1 MSVLKW
7 GVGWRLFIEFQFYG
21 HEVWLFITFNVK
33 ESGTNYVPMAYE
45 KFIPSKHISF
55 YCGFLVVNFETR
67 GQGATSWV
75 EYITSSLWVNSSCI
89 THICK
94 HSTMK
99 PMLIQL
105 GKIMQLQRETTWQWN
120 QAYLQ
125 ETNICLGIQ
134 GVCYVLLR
142 TTIFIAI
149 MNFISGT
156 VGIFFS
162 FQIMIW
168 VKVSLHNENQFAA
181 DNVLA
186 LLFVFCLRISS
197 LFRLWQMVL
206 N

>member
-1 MSVLKW
+1 MSVLQW
-7 GVGWRLFIEFQFYG
+7 GVDWRLFIEFQFYG

-33 ESGTNYVPMAYE
+33 ESGTNYVLMAYE
-45 KFIPSKHISF
+45 KFIPSKHICF
-55 YCGFLVVNFETR
+55 YFGFLVVNFETR
-67 GQGATSWV
+67 GQGATSWA
-75 EYITSSLWVNSSCI
+75 EYITSSLWVNSRCI

-94 HSTMK
+94 RSTMK

-149 MNFISGT
+149 MSFMSGA

-162 FQIMIW
+162 NYDMG
-168 VKVSLHNENQFAA
+168 K
-181 DNVLA
+181 
-186 LLFVFCLRISS
+186 S
-197 LFRLWQMVL
+197 LFTQ
-206 N
+206 

>member
-1 MSVLKW
+1 
-7 GVGWRLFIEFQFYG
+7 
-21 HEVWLFITFNVK
+21 
-33 ESGTNYVPMAYE
+33 
-45 KFIPSKHISF
+45 
-55 YCGFLVVNFETR
+55 
-67 GQGATSWV
+67 
-75 EYITSSLWVNSSCI
+75 
-89 THICK
+89 
-94 HSTMK
+94 MK

-149 MNFISGT
+149 MSFISGA
-156 VGIFFS
+156 VGIFF
-162 FQIMIW
+162 QIMIS
-168 VKVSLHNENQFAA
+168 VKVSLHNKNQYAA

-186 LLFVFCLRISS
+186 LLFVFCLCISS
-197 LFRLWQMVL
+197 LFSLWQMVL